1 MGNARLCVRTIQ
13 GKEPGKQQREKAE
26 LERGMRSGQDS
37 SFNYMNPDSFTGTPL
52 VVQWLRLCSSTAGG
66 AGSVPAGGMKIL
78 HTMHTTKNN
87 KN

>member
-26 LERGMRSGQDS
+26 LERGMRSGQDT
-37 SFNYMNPDSFTGTPL
+37 SFIYMNQDSFTGTPQ
-52 VVQWLRLCSSTAGG
+52 VVQWLRHCGSTVAG
-66 AGSVPAGGMKIL
+66 ARSVPGGGMKIL